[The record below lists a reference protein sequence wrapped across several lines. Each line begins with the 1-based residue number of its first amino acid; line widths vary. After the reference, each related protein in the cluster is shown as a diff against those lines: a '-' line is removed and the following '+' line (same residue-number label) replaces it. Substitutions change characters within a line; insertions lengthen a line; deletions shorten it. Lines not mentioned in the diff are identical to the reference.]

1 MIPSNPSPLHPS
13 KPNLFALPLPPTV
26 SQSHPAPKPRFT
38 SAASTASTPLSRSR
52 VYSASV
58 NASSFGAL
66 PSKAERMRARSSPVG
81 RNWMEVNVRLGS
93 LEGCERSW
101 QSEAARYSMVLQERS
116 QSRARA
122 RTEGNE
128 FGRR

>member
-13 KPNLFALPLPPTV
+13 TPNLFACPLLSTL
-26 SQSHPAPKPRFT
+26 SQSHPRPNPRFT
-38 SAASTASTPLSRSR
+38 WDASTASTPLSRSR

-66 PSKAERMRARSSPVG
+66 PCKDERMRARSSPVG

-101 QSEAARYSMVLQERS
+101 HREAARYSMVLQDTS
-116 QSRARA
+116 QPRA
-122 RTEGNE
+122 RTQGHE
-128 FGRR
+128 FGR